1 VHDRAVTATLPPGWS
16 LRPPTLDDVPEI
28 LAVVHASDIA
38 AVGEADFTTEEVV
51 EILTAPHHNPE
62 QDSWVALDANNKI
75 VGWAYIDN
83 ALKAE
88 RENFDAYVH
97 PTDGREA
104 HPALL
109 DHVVARVAQRAA
121 ERGLASLVA
130 RGGAIASEEAYI
142 GLLRSR
148 GFAFVKRY
156 ARMRRTL
163 TGPLPDPE
171 VPAGVVVRPV
181 RHSDEAEMRA
191 FHDVLDVA
199 FRDTPDYLPST
210 YEAYQ
215 ERLAA
220 MPSIEWDEWF
230 VAEVDGAV
238 AGILQSSGQV
248 AEQDEG
254 WVKNLAVRKE
264 HRGRGLGRML
274 LLTAFRVY
282 AAKGRTAVGLGVDT
296 TNPTG
301 AYRLYESVGMH
312 PVYEADIYEQTIRA
326 A

>member
-1 VHDRAVTATLPPGWS
+1 M
-16 LRPPTLDDVPEI
+16 
-28 LAVVHASDIA
+28 
-38 AVGEADFTTEEVV
+38 
-51 EILTAPHHNPE
+51 
-62 QDSWVALDANNKI
+62 
-75 VGWAYIDN
+75 
-83 ALKAE
+83 KAE

-97 PTDGREA
+97 PTDGRAA

-109 DHVVARVAQRAA
+109 DQVVTRIAQRAA
-121 ERGLASLVA
+121 ERGLPSLVA
-130 RGGAIASEEAYI
+130 RGGTIASEEEYVE
-142 GLLRSR
+142 LLRAA
-148 GFAFVKRY
+148 GFEFVKRY
-156 ARMRRTL
+156 ARMRRAL
-163 TGPLPDPE
+163 ASVEPAPDLPP
-171 VPAGVVVRPV
+171 GVLVRPV
-181 RHSDEAEMRA
+181 RHDDDAEMRA
-191 FHDVLDVA
+191 FHDTLDTA

-215 ERLAA
+215 ERVAA

-254 WVKNLAVRKE
+254 WVKYLAVRKE
-264 HRGRGLGRML
+264 FRGRGVGRVL
-274 LLTAFRVY
+274 LSTAFHTY
-282 AAKGRTAVGLGVDT
+282 AAKGRQAVGLGVDT

-312 PVYEADIYEQTIRA
+312 PVYEADIYERTITA

>member
-1 VHDRAVTATLPPGWS
+1 MTATLPPGWL
-16 LRPPTLDDVPEI
+16 LRPPTLADVSEI

-51 EILTAPHHNPE
+51 EILTAPHHDPE
-62 QDSWVALDANNKI
+62 RDSWVALDPDGKI

-83 ALKAE
+83 PLLAE

-97 PTDGREA
+97 PASGREA

-109 DHVVARVAQRAA
+109 DEVVRRVAQRAA
-121 ERGLASLVA
+121 ERGLDSLVA
-130 RGGAIASEEAYI
+130 RGGAIASEETYVS
-142 GLLRSR
+142 LLRDR

-156 ARMRRTL
+156 ARMRRAL

-171 VPAGVVVRPV
+171 APDGVVVRPV
-181 RHSDEAEMRA
+181 RHEDDAELRA

-210 YEAYQ
+210 YEAYR

-248 AEQDEG
+248 AEQEEG
-254 WVKNLAVRKE
+254 WVKYLAVRRE
-264 HRGRGLGRML
+264 HRARGLGRVL

-282 AAKGRTAVGLGVDT
+282 AAKGREAVGLGVDT

-301 AYRLYESVGMH
+301 AYRLYESVGMS
-312 PVYEADIYEQTIRA
+312 PVYEADIYERVVSAQRA
-326 A
+326 